1 MTKPTAYLVTGGSAG
16 IGAAIVRMLLDAG
29 HKVVNIDYKL
39 PENPPAGLVS
49 YQADLTDEARTQ
61 EVAREV
67 TSAFNIVG
75 LVNNAG
81 ATRPGTADTATL
93 ADLDYVV
100 NLHLR
105 TALILVQ
112 AALPAMREAG
122 FGRIVNMAS
131 RAALGK
137 ELRTAY
143 AASKAALIGMT
154 RVWAVELGAHGITA
168 NAVGPGP
175 IRTELFDR
183 ANPPGASRTQ
193 KIIDSV
199 PVKRIGTADDVAHAV
214 AYLLDERSGFVTGQ
228 TLYVCGG
235 MTVGVVDL

>member
-1 MTKPTAYLVTGGSAG
+1 MSKPTAYLVTGGSAG

-29 HKVVNIDYKL
+29 HQVVNIDYKL

-49 YQADLTDEARTQ
+49 YQADLTDEARTK
-61 EVAREV
+61 EVAAEV
-67 TSAFNIVG
+67 TAAYSIVG

-122 FGRIVNMAS
+122 FGRIVNMSS

-137 ELRTAY
+137 PDRVVYSAT
-143 AASKAALIGMT
+143 KAGLVGMT
-154 RVWAVELGAHGITA
+154 RLIARAGREKGVRAAAILPGFIGTEMIDGLGARAMEPTLQGSILPRA
-168 NAVGPGP
+168 GEPEEVAELCAFLASAEASYLDGAVVP
-175 IRTELFDR
+175 ID
-183 ANPPGASRTQ
+183 G
-193 KIIDSV
+193 
-199 PVKRIGTADDVAHAV
+199 
-214 AYLLDERSGFVTGQ
+214 GFRK
-228 TLYVCGG
+228 
-235 MTVGVVDL
+235 